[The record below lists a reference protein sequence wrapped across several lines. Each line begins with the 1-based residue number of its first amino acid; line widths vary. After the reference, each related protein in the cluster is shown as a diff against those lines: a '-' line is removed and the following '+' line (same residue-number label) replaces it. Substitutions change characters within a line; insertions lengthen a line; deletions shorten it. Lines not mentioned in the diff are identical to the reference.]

1 MKLCNDV
8 ITVFNARVDPD
19 EGGNVWAPTVIAG
32 ASWYA
37 TDASTVDASKGGLV
51 AANKATIRIPV
62 EADTGGK
69 QYTDPVSYA
78 NAEDVSGLWT
88 LKGGD
93 IVVRAA
99 VPEISDF
106 GTAVFAEGENH
117 PVNSEGLDGV
127 TRAAVTGAEWTPAK
141 LKAAYADCVT
151 VLGVT
156 DNRRAPNA
164 PHWRI
169 TGT

>member
-1 MKLCNDV
+1 MKLCNDT

-19 EGGNVWAPTVIAG
+19 VGGNVWKPTVITG
-32 ASWYA
+32 ASWYL

-51 AANKATIRIPV
+51 AANKATVRIP
-62 EADTGGK
+62 EGADAGGK
-69 QYTDPVSYA
+69 AYADPITYA

-88 LKGGD
+88 VQAGDVIVKGD
-93 IVVRAA
+93 ASA
-99 VPEISDF
+99 
-106 GTAVFAEGENH
+106 T
-117 PVNSEGLDGV
+117 VNP
-127 TRAAVTGAEWTPAK
+127 TPAK

-164 PHWRI
+164 PHWRV

>member
-1 MKLCNDV
+1 MKLCNDT

-19 EGGNVWAPTVIAG
+19 VGGNVWAPTVITG
-32 ASWYA
+32 ASWYL

-51 AANKATIRIPV
+51 AANKATVRIP
-62 EADTGGK
+62 EGADAGGK
-69 QYTDPVSYA
+69 AYADPITYA

-88 LKGGD
+88 LQNGDVIVKGD
-93 IVVRAA
+93 ASA
-99 VPEISDF
+99 
-106 GTAVFAEGENH
+106 T
-117 PVNSEGLDGV
+117 VNP
-127 TRAAVTGAEWTPAK
+127 TPAK

-164 PHWRI
+164 PHWRV

>member
-8 ITVFNARVDPD
+8 ITVFNARVDPST
-19 EGGNVWAPTVIAG
+19 GGQTWTPTVITG
-32 ASWYA
+32 VGWYM

-62 EADTGGK
+62 NANAGGK
-69 QYTDPVSYA
+69 TYTDPISYKTA
-78 NAEDVSGLWT
+78 TSVAGLWT
-88 LKGGD
+88 LQQGD
-93 IVVRAA
+93 VVVKAN
-99 VPEISDF
+99 VPTSTQTTTN
-106 GTAVFAEGENH
+106 GTTTTTPIA
-117 PVNSEGLDGV
+117 
-127 TRAAVTGAEWTPAK
+127 WTPAK
-141 LKAAYADCVT
+141 LKKAYADCVT

>member
-19 EGGNVWAPTVIAG
+19 VGGNVWTPTVITG
-32 ASWYA
+32 ASWYM

-51 AANKATIRIPV
+51 AASKVIVRIPE
-62 EADTGGK
+62 EAA
-69 QYTDPVSYA
+69 PESF
-78 NAEDVSGLWT
+78 GL
-88 LKGGD
+88 KAGD
-93 IVVRAA
+93 IIVKGA
-99 VPEISDF
+99 VPLTE
-106 GTAVFAEGENH
+106 TVT
-117 PVNSEGLDGV
+117 VNGV
-127 TRAAVTGAEWTPAK
+127 SSTVAINWTPTK
-141 LKAAYADCVT
+141 LKKAWGADCMT

-156 DNRRAPNA
+156 DNRRAPRA

>member
-1 MKLCNDV
+1 MKMCNDT

-19 EGGNVWAPTVIAG
+19 VGGNVWEPTVITG
-32 ASWYA
+32 ASWYL

-51 AANKATIRIPV
+51 AANKATVRIP
-62 EADTGGK
+62 EGADAGGK
-69 QYTDPVSYA
+69 VYADPITYA

-88 LKGGD
+88 VQAGD
-93 IVVRAA
+93 IIVK
-99 VPEISDF
+99 
-106 GTAVFAEGENH
+106 GE
-117 PVNSEGLDGV
+117 
-127 TRAAVTGAEWTPAK
+127 VTGASWTPAR

-164 PHWRI
+164 QHWRV

>member
-19 EGGNVWAPTVIAG
+19 VGGNVWTPTVITG
-32 ASWYA
+32 ASWWA

-51 AANKATIRIPV
+51 AANKATIRIPI
-62 EADTGGK
+62 EADTGGSA
-69 QYTDPVSYA
+69 YTDPVSYA
-78 NAEDVSGLWT
+78 NAEDVSTLWT

-93 IVVRAA
+93 IVVNAA
-99 VPEISDF
+99 VNGD
-106 GTAVFAEGENH
+106 N
-117 PVNSEGLDGV
+117 
-127 TRAAVTGAEWTPAK
+127 WTPAK
-141 LKAAYADCVT
+141 LKAAYADCAVI
-151 VLGVT
+151 LGIT